1 MLHLLL
7 TNIAPVP
14 NQKTMLKIL
23 FIIGFLFE
31 SLKATSVFL
40 DLNQHS
46 ECNQV
51 DNSLANE
58 AAEFARQRA
67 EFVHW
72 SSQRIGSILN
82 RNNSKFLTA
91 VYLF

>member
-1 MLHLLL
+1 ML
-7 TNIAPVP
+7 
-14 NQKTMLKIL
+14 QIL
-23 FIIGFLFE
+23 IIIGLLD
-31 SLKATSVFL
+31 SLKANSVFL

-72 SSQRIGSILN
+72 SSQRINSILN
-82 RNNSKFLTA
+82 KNSSKFLIAWISLLTK
-91 VYLF
+91 YLYVLKGTVLTS